1 MRTRSSACA
10 KSLEV
15 ALDTRPSS
23 FKTTTG
29 PRCSSWIRRYQTVS
43 SLVLTGGESGAGW
56 DKLTN
61 FWDGGVYLIDD
72 SGDAAIVARCL
83 EGQQDAYEVI
93 VTRYQRGLF
102 NVAFRMLGNY
112 EDARD
117 ATQNAFV
124 KAYEHLDSFDPEQ
137 RFFNWL
143 YRILKNE
150 CLNVLRAR
158 RPSQPVSVEMPSARG
173 ADPVEVRERQ
183 RAIQQ
188 ALLSLSTEYREVVV
202 LRHYTDLSYDE
213 IAAALG
219 IPATKVR
226 SRLYTA
232 RQQLSELLV
241 DWQIA
246 RVRKSKDPGQR

>member
-1 MRTRSSACA
+1 MD
-10 KSLEV
+10 
-15 ALDTRPSS
+15 DT
-23 FKTTTG
+23 
-29 PRCSSWIRRYQTVS
+29 
-43 SLVLTGGESGAGW
+43 
-56 DKLTN
+56 
-61 FWDGGVYLIDD
+61 
-72 SGDAAIVARCL
+72 GDAAAVARCL
-83 EGQQDAYEVI
+83 GGQQDAYEAI

-102 NVAFRMLGNY
+102 NVALRMLGNY

-158 RPSQPVSVEMPSARG
+158 RPSQPVSLDMPSARG
-173 ADPVEVRERQ
+173 ADPVEARERHQ
-183 RAIQQ
+183 AIQT
-188 ALLSLSTEYREVVV
+188 ALMTLSTEYREVVV

-213 IAAALG
+213 IGAALG
-219 IPATKVR
+219 IPATKVK

-232 RQQLSELLV
+232 RQQLGELLM
-241 DWQIA
+241 DWRVA
-246 RVRKSKDPGQR
+246 R

>member
-1 MRTRSSACA
+1 M
-10 KSLEV
+10 
-15 ALDTRPSS
+15 
-23 FKTTTG
+23 
-29 PRCSSWIRRYQTVS
+29 
-43 SLVLTGGESGAGW
+43 
-56 DKLTN
+56 
-61 FWDGGVYLIDD
+61 YLIDD
-72 SGDAAIVARCL
+72 SGDAALVARCL
-83 EGQQDAYEVI
+83 EGEQDAYEVI

-124 KAYEHLDSFDPEQ
+124 KAYEHLKTFDPDQ
-137 RFFNWL
+137 RFFGWL
-143 YRILKNE
+143 FRILKNE

-158 RPSQPVSVEMPSARG
+158 RPSQPVSLEMPSARG
-173 ADPVEVRERQ
+173 ADPVEVQQRQ

-188 ALLSLSTEYREVVV
+188 ALMSLSTEYREVIV

-219 IPATKVR
+219 IPATKVK

-232 RQQLSELLV
+232 RQQLSELLM

-246 RVRKSKDPGQR
+246 R